1 VLGVDVLEGLVDPL
15 DESSDSMHVVAV
27 RRVAAV
33 VAIVD
38 PAEAVRSYESI
49 KAASVER
56 TPEPGAELLDELQNP
71 PNGGF
76 LMSTDRDSTTKQV
89 IRTNDAV
96 LPVGPFSQAVRAG
109 DFLFISGTVPY
120 DSETEKVI
128 EGGVEA
134 QTAHVMGS
142 IRAILEAA
150 GGTLNDLVKVTI
162 HMKDVDDWHK
172 MNDVYR
178 SSSTTTCR
186 RA

>member
-1 VLGVDVLEGLVDPL
+1 
-15 DESSDSMHVVAV
+15 
-27 RRVAAV
+27 
-33 VAIVD
+33 
-38 PAEAVRSYESI
+38 
-49 KAASVER
+49 
-56 TPEPGAELLDELQNP
+56 
-71 PNGGF
+71 
-76 LMSTDRDSTTKQV
+76 MSTDRDSITKQV
-89 IRTNDAV
+89 IHTNDAV

-178 SSSTTTCR
+178 SFFDDYLPARMTMQSPPPLGFLVDID
-186 RA
+186 AIAYLPEPA

>member
-1 VLGVDVLEGLVDPL
+1 
-15 DESSDSMHVVAV
+15 
-27 RRVAAV
+27 
-33 VAIVD
+33 
-38 PAEAVRSYESI
+38 
-49 KAASVER
+49 
-56 TPEPGAELLDELQNP
+56 
-71 PNGGF
+71 
-76 LMSTDRDSTTKQV
+76 MSTDRDPTTKHV

-96 LPVGPFSQAVRAG
+96 LPLGPFSQAVRAG

-142 IRAILEAA
+142 NRAILETA

-162 HMKDVDDWHK
+162 HMKDVHDWHK

-178 SSSTTTCR
+178 SFFDDYLPARMTMQSPPPLGFLVDIDAIAYLPAS
-186 RA
+186 A